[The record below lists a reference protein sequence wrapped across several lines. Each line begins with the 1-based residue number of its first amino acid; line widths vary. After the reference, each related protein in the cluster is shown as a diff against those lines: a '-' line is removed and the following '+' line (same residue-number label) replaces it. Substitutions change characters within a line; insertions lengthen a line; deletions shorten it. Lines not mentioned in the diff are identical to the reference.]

1 MTDLANNKVDAA
13 RVKPYDTAPGVIGV
27 TADEYPVLPDAA
39 LKDPEAGRLD
49 PRRWFTHPE
58 RPLEIEIGTGKGA
71 FIVSQSAADPET
83 NYLGIEWEGEIHA
96 YCADRLRRRGA
107 KNVRMLHTNAV
118 DFLRWRMPS
127 GMVRVIHLYFSDPWP
142 KFKHHKNRVIQDG
155 FLAQAWRVLIP
166 GGELRVVTD
175 HDELWEWDRTFFDRW
190 CSKSGAGVPAEIRT
204 AAGGAPF
211 SEKPFTSP
219 MWAEDGELL
228 GTNYERKFKRDDRL
242 AHATVL
248 VKQVGGAV

>member
-1 MTDLANNKVDAA
+1 MTDVANNKVDAV
-13 RVKPYDTAPGVIGV
+13 RVKPYDTAPGVISV
-27 TADEYPVLPDAA
+27 TAHEYPVLPDAA
-39 LKDPEAGRLD
+39 LQDPEAGRLD

-107 KNVRMLHTNAV
+107 RNVRMLHTNAV

-155 FLAQAWRVLIP
+155 FLAQAWRVLMP

-190 CSKSGAGVPAEIRT
+190 CSKSGAGVPAEIRA

-248 VKQVGGAV
+248 VKHVGGAV

>member
-1 MTDLANNKVDAA
+1 MTDAVNSKAEA
-13 RVKPYDTAPGVIGV
+13 IKSKPYDTAPGVIGV
-27 TADEYPVLPDAA
+27 TEVEYPVLPDAA
-39 LKDPEAGRLD
+39 MTDPQAGRLD
-49 PRRWFTHPE
+49 PRKWFAHPE
-58 RPLEIEIGTGKGA
+58 RPFEIEIGTGKGA
-71 FIVSQSAADPET
+71 FIVNQSAADPQT
-83 NYLGIEWEGEIHA
+83 NYLGIEWEGEICA

-127 GMVRVIHLYFSDPWP
+127 GIVRVIHLYFSDPWP
-142 KFKHHKNRVIQDG
+142 KTKHHKNRVVQDG

-175 HDELWEWDRTFFDRW
+175 HDELWEWDRGFFDRW
-190 CSKSGAGVPAEIRT
+190 CSKSGAII
-204 AAGGAPF
+204 
-211 SEKPFTSP
+211 EKPFTAP
-219 MWAEDGELL
+219 LWAEDGELL

-248 VKQVGGAV
+248 VKQSGGVM